1 MKLLLLATWI
11 LLLFG
16 CGDNQEKNL
25 SGSVDTSKQKFEW
38 KMVTTWPKNYP
49 GLGLS
54 LIHI

>member
-11 LLLFG
+11 LFLFG

-25 SGSVDTSKQKFEW
+25 SGSVATSKQYFEW

-49 GLGLS
+49 GLGFD
-54 LIHI
+54 